1 MTDPG
6 HASDHG
12 DRRAPGNARLSLF
25 GNHQRQRDRTGR
37 GYQEYNYKM
46 SKLRVPPIFRFLS
59 ERTLGTSRRT
69 RPTQDGRCSDPERV
83 GNRSPRVKPRFVAS
97 YQPFEGGYT
106 STRCE

>member
-25 GNHQRQRDRTGR
+25 GDHQGQRDRTGG

-46 SKLRVPPIFRFLS
+46 SKLRVLPIFLDQVSGTNGTRIRRNVLWLNELRF
-59 ERTLGTSRRT
+59 TLL
-69 RPTQDGRCSDPERV
+69 
-83 GNRSPRVKPRFVAS
+83 
-97 YQPFEGGYT
+97 
-106 STRCE
+106 